1 MGLAGKVLVV
11 LWLLT
16 HTGDRFLLNS
26 WCIKQ
31 LRMRADLSVV
41 AKALKGGKTVH
52 LLPYIT

>member
-1 MGLAGKVLVV
+1 MGSAGKVLVV

-16 HTGDRFLLNS
+16 HTGGRFLSNS

-31 LRMRADLSVV
+31 LCMRVGLSVV
-41 AKALKGGKTVH
+41 AGVSKGDKTVH